1 MVRAGLAI
9 CSLGNVID
17 CGTRPYFIVGGV
29 RRVWQYAPLGN
40 VINCTGA
47 PRRSYDTRRRCWFY

>member
-1 MVRAGLAI
+1 MAI

>member
-1 MVRAGLAI
+1 MIDCGTRPYFIVGGVRAGLAI

-29 RRVWQYAPLGN
+29 RRVWQYAP
-40 VINCTGA
+40 
-47 PRRSYDTRRRCWFY
+47 